1 MNYAFLGA
9 GKMAMAIILG
19 MLRSKLCP
27 PTAITV
33 SSRSPEGLQNLS
45 TAASVRTAT
54 SNADA
59 IAKADVVV
67 LCMKPADLPK
77 ALEPLVGSFS
87 GKLIISVA
95 AGIPIEKLAA
105 MSGHDRIIRA
115 MPNTAA
121 MVGRSAT
128 ALAGSAAAS
137 REDYAAAE
145 DIFGAVGKVFTV
157 PEGQIDA
164 ITGLSGS
171 GPAFIYL
178 ILEALSDG
186 GVAVGLPRKLALE
199 LAVETLAGAAE
210 MVNSTAEHP
219 AVLREMVTSPN
230 GTTIAGLAEL
240 EKAAVR
246 AAVANAVKAA
256 AHRAQ
261 ELSR

>member
-27 PTAITV
+27 PTSITV
-33 SSRSPEGLQNLS
+33 SSRSSEGLQNLS
-45 TAASVRTAT
+45 NAASVRIAT
-54 SNADA
+54 TNADA
-59 IAKADVVV
+59 VAQADVVV
-67 LCMKPADLPK
+67 LCMKPADVPK
-77 ALEPLVGSFS
+77 ALESLTGAFDN
-87 GKLIISVA
+87 KLIISVA
-95 AGIPIEKLAA
+95 AGLPIQKLSA

-128 ALAGSAAAS
+128 ALAGSSATT

-145 DIFGAVGKVFTV
+145 GIFEAVGKVFTV
-157 PEGQIDA
+157 PESQIDA

-199 LAVETLAGAAE
+199 LAVETLAGSAE
-210 MVNSTAEHP
+210 MVSSTAEHP